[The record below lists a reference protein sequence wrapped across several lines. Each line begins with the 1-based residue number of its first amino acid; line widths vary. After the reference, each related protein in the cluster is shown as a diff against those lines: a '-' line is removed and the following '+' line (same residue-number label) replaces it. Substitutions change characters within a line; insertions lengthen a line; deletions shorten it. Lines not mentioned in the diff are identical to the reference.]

1 MCNNQVQIQVEGMLV
16 NGTMHY
22 YAVTQPGPG
31 ESLKELVHRHVRVAI
46 FFKMLEKGRQ
56 LVLNLRTAVLLIN
69 VDQVLLMLVAK
80 RLLVALV
87 LWMLCSFPFRSF
99 RL

>member
-46 FFKMLEKGRQ
+46 FLKCWKKAG
-56 LVLNLRTAVLLIN
+56 N
-69 VDQVLLMLVAK
+69 
-80 RLLVALV
+80 
-87 LWMLCSFPFRSF
+87 
-99 RL
+99 

>member
-31 ESLKELVHRHVRVAI
+31 ESLKELVHRHVHVAI
-46 FFKMLEKGRQ
+46 FLKCWEKASKK
-56 LVLNLRTAVLLIN
+56 LLRTAVLIRN
-69 VDQVLLMLVAK
+69 VDEVLLMLVAK
-80 RLLVALV
+80 R
-87 LWMLCSFPFRSF
+87 WH
-99 RL
+99 

>member
-31 ESLKELVHRHVRVAI
+31 ESLQELVHRHVRVAI
-46 FFKMLEKGRQ
+46 FFKMLEKGR
-56 LVLNLRTAVLLIN
+56 
-69 VDQVLLMLVAK
+69 
-80 RLLVALV
+80 
-87 LWMLCSFPFRSF
+87 
-99 RL
+99 

>member
-46 FFKMLEKGRQ
+46 FLKCWK
-56 LVLNLRTAVLLIN
+56 NACN
-69 VDQVLLMLVAK
+69 
-80 RLLVALV
+80 
-87 LWMLCSFPFRSF
+87 
-99 RL
+99 

>member
-1 MCNNQVQIQVEGMLV
+1 MCNNQVKIQVEGMLV

-46 FFKMLEKGRQ
+46 FFKCWKKAGAGILKTRFLPSDSCPAQ
-56 LVLNLRTAVLLIN
+56 
-69 VDQVLLMLVAK
+69 K
-80 RLLVALV
+80 
-87 LWMLCSFPFRSF
+87 C
-99 RL
+99 